1 MKNKLDTFV
10 VHEATQDRIDIFLA
24 KRYKEYSRSYF
35 QELIEKQQVL
45 LNGNPLKKREIPS
58 IGDQIWIYF
67 KKRPGPDL
75 SPQAISLD
83 ILYEDAHLIAVNKPA
98 NMVVHPAPGNWSNTF
113 VNALLNHCE
122 LPETSEYRPGIV
134 HRLDKET
141 SGVLIAAKTD
151 LAHQKLAELF
161 AARRMQK
168 EYIAIALGKVASQT
182 VSWPIKRCPI
192 HRKKMI
198 VCHNEGKEALTEI
211 ELIEFNGS
219 LSKLLIK
226 PKTGRT
232 HQIRV
237 HLKHLGNPIL
247 GDKLYGTASINERYK
262 ADRHYLHAKKLSF
275 IHPITGEILDLEAP
289 LPKEMEAIFV
299 CGY

>member
-1 MKNKLDTFV
+1 MKNKLDTFIV
-10 VHEATQDRIDIFLA
+10 DEATEDRIDIFLA

-35 QELIEKQQVL
+35 QELIEKEQVL
-45 LNGNPLKKREIPS
+45 LNGNPLKKREVPS
-58 IGDQIWIYF
+58 IGDQILVHF
-67 KKRPGPDL
+67 KNRPGPDL

-83 ILYEDAHLIAVNKPA
+83 ILYEDAHLIAINKPV

-113 VNALLNHCE
+113 VNALLNHCS
-122 LPETSEYRPGIV
+122 LPETSDVRPGIV

-151 LAHQKLAELF
+151 LAHQKISELF
-161 AARRMQK
+161 ASRQMQK
-168 EYIAIALGKVASQT
+168 EYVAIVIGKVVSQT
-182 VSWPIKRCPI
+182 INLPIKSCPI

-198 VCHNEGKEALTEI
+198 VCPEEGKEALTEV
-211 ELIEFNGS
+211 ELLGFNGN
-219 LSKLLIK
+219 LSKLLLK

-237 HLKHLGNPIL
+237 HLKHLGNPVL
-247 GDKLYGTASINERYK
+247 GDKLYGKASINERYK

-275 IHPITGEILDLEAP
+275 IHPITGEPLTLEAP
-289 LPKEMEAIFV
+289 LPKEMEEMFL

>member
-1 MKNKLDTFV
+1 MKNKLDTFIV
-10 VHEATQDRIDIFLA
+10 DEATEERIDIFLA

-35 QELIEKQQVL
+35 QELIEKEQVL
-45 LNGNPLKKREIPS
+45 LNGNPLKKREVPS
-58 IGDQIWIYF
+58 IGDQILVHF
-67 KKRPGPDL
+67 KNRPGPDL

-83 ILYEDAHLIAVNKPA
+83 ILYEDAHLIAINKPV

-113 VNALLNHCE
+113 VNALLNHCS
-122 LPETSEYRPGIV
+122 LPETSDVRPGIV

-151 LAHQKLAELF
+151 LAHQKLSELF
-161 AARRMQK
+161 ASRQMQK
-168 EYIAIALGKVASQT
+168 EYVAIVIGKVVSQT
-182 VSWPIKRCPI
+182 INLPIKRCPI

-198 VCHNEGKEALTEI
+198 VCPDEGKEALTEV
-211 ELIEFNGS
+211 ELLGFNGN
-219 LSKLLIK
+219 LSKLLLK

-237 HLKHLGNPIL
+237 HLKHLGNPVL
-247 GDKLYGTASINERYK
+247 GDKLYGKASINERYK

-275 IHPITGEILDLEAP
+275 THPITGKLLTLEAP
-289 LPKEMEAIFV
+289 LPKEMEEMFL